1 MLVNDCMTR
10 HPILVSPTLPAAE
23 AQRIMVEHHIRHLP
37 VVGEGKRL
45 LGLVTRQSLAIKP
58 DALASLNVWEIS
70 RFLATMTVERIMVK
84 ADQVITITPERT
96 AERAARMMTEHKIGC
111 LVVVEDT
118 HNPIVV
124 GILTETDLLAAFQ
137 AMLGLPMA
145 GVRVTMRVPN
155 RKGEFAKIASVVA
168 AQGWGIIGVASYP
181 SRRMPDRYD
190 VVLKI
195 TDVSPEEV
203 QHVLQQIPDQELI
216 DIRTVV

>member
-1 MLVNDCMTR
+1 
-10 HPILVSPTLPAAE
+10 
-23 AQRIMVEHHIRHLP
+23 
-37 VVGEGKRL
+37 EGKRL

-58 DALASLNVWEIS
+58 DTLASLNVWEIS

-96 AERAARMMTEHKIGC
+96 AERAARIMTEHKIGC
-111 LVVVEDT
+111 LVVVEDA

-137 AMLGLPMA
+137 EMLGLPGA

-155 RKGEFAKIASVVA
+155 RKGEFAKIAGAVA
-168 AQGWGIIGVASYP
+168 AQGWGIIGVASYR
-181 SRRMPDRYD
+181 SRRAPDRYD

-195 TDVSPEEV
+195 TDVTPDEV
-203 QHVLQQIPDQELI
+203 KVVLGQIPDQEMI

>member
-23 AQRIMVEHHIRHLP
+23 AQRIMAEHHIRHLP

-45 LGLVTRQSLAIKP
+45 LGLVTRQSLTIKP
-58 DALASLNVWEIS
+58 DTLASLNVWEIS
-70 RFLATMTVERIMVK
+70 RFLATMTVERIMVR

-96 AERAARMMTEHKIGC
+96 AERAARIMTEHKIGC
-111 LVVVEDT
+111 LVVVEDV

-137 AMLGLPMA
+137 EMLGLPAA

-155 RKGEFAKIASVVA
+155 RKGEFAKIAGAVA
-168 AQGWGIIGVASYP
+168 AQGWGIIGVASYR
-181 SRRMPDRYD
+181 SRRAPDRYD

-195 TDVSPEEV
+195 TDVTPAEV
-203 QHVLQQIPDQELI
+203 KAVLDQIPDQEMI